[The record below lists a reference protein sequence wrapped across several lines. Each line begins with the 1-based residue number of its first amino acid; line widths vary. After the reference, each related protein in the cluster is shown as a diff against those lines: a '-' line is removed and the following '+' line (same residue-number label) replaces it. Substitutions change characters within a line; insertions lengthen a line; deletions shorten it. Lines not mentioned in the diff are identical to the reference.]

1 MGERLAVRGRR
12 VKIMEGGRF
21 ERGGVPMLYA
31 ALAFFV
37 VSLVLLVL
45 GFTGMIRGAAEL
57 ANLTLMASLLL
68 VAVSGLTAVWRR
80 QLRHHH

>member
-1 MGERLAVRGRR
+1 
-12 VKIMEGGRF
+12 
-21 ERGGVPMLYA
+21 MLYA

-45 GFTGMIRGAAEL
+45 GFTGVIRGAAGL
-57 ANLTLMASLLL
+57 ANLTFMASLLL

-80 QLRHHH
+80 QLHHHHH